1 MKTWIIAGGTGF
13 IGESLAEHLVHLGFR
28 VIVLSRDHR
37 INSNG
42 VEYFQYDYSAPNPI
56 VPILEGAD
64 VLVNLCGKSVDTRYT
79 KANKKELYDSRLKT
93 TRVLGD
99 ACRLTTLPP
108 RQVLQMS
115 TATIYRDSTSNAW
128 DETGEFGS
136 GFSVDLAKKWE
147 STARTFFPSNTSL
160 TILRT
165 SIVLGDSGA
174 YPHYKWIAR
183 AGFRGFGGRDLRF
196 SWIHINDF
204 CRACVFLAGKN
215 AEGVYNL
222 ASSPVTIREFLAEIA
237 RVSGGLNIAKM
248 PEWMV
253 KFGAVMLRTESE
265 LLLKSRNVVGKR
277 LIDEGFDFR
286 WPNIYDAI
294 HQLEHHSRETTTM
307 NEAWN

>member
-13 IGESLAEHLVHLGFR
+13 IGESLAQHLVHLGFR

-42 VEYFQYDYSAPNPI
+42 VEFFQYDYSSPNSI
-56 VPILEGAD
+56 VPLIEGAD

-93 TRVLGD
+93 TSVLGD
-99 ACRLTTLPP
+99 ACRLATLPP
-108 RQVLQMS
+108 GQVLQMS
-115 TATIYRDSTSNAW
+115 TATIYRDSISKTW
-128 DETGEFGS
+128 DEQGEFGS

-147 STARTFFPSNTSL
+147 ATARTYFPSNTSL
-160 TILRT
+160 AILRT
-165 SIVLGDSGA
+165 SIVLGSKGA

-215 AEGVYNL
+215 AGGVYNL
-222 ASSPVTIREFLAEIA
+222 ASSPVTIREFLEEIA
-237 RVSGGLNIAKM
+237 HVSGGLNIAKM

-277 LIDEGFDFR
+277 LIDEGFDFK

-294 HQLEHHSRETTTM
+294 HQLERHSEATPTM